1 GVLDDTFPISEKFHF
16 RDGHVDFSRVKAV
29 KKNVAGVDVS
39 TFDTH
44 LKEVPKR
51 NSKGKIYVKF
61 ELPQGSLSDEE
72 IKSQSTDEFHALWL
86 IMKRD
91 LQVVVDCHIEE
102 IKDLIQK
109 KVQNGLGG
117 SSSNIP
123 EPSQSEMEMLS
134 NPSIQKYLDEMVCIA
149 KLVKDLPKGWDD
161 VSNPSSSFFVK
172 PTFNEENC
180 WKAFQYALGN
190 GPSKCSLRLDDYH
203 WDEDFLYVFI
213 PVLIRDGSSGHF
225 VLYVVDLNKHIIY
238 YLDNKVFV
246 NVACYKEKIK
256 RISSILVS
264 NFIADQ
270 LSSLFENLNLVFD
283 IDIGLFPTKEVKGD
297 WKKGATDLDC
307 AVYVMVHMLFF
318 DGSEH
323 FNFEP
328 LNDVNFFLLICW
340 YIVFYI
346 IVFIITMSLYALQ
359 EKRRKVC
366 RSCICG
372 SLVLFDMNKV
382 RPEIL
387 DKVISFRDKRLSA
400 LEEIY
405 VNRSKREEAQKIEEE
420 KRRKALEDLKGKEAQ
435 SFAKEGGEQQG
446 EDGKNP
452 RRSTRGKTKK

>member
-1 GVLDDTFPISEKFHF
+1 
-16 RDGHVDFSRVKAV
+16 
-29 KKNVAGVDVS
+29 
-39 TFDTH
+39 
-44 LKEVPKR
+44 
-51 NSKGKIYVKF
+51 
-61 ELPQGSLSDEE
+61 
-72 IKSQSTDEFHALWL
+72 
-86 IMKRD
+86 
-91 LQVVVDCHIEE
+91 
-102 IKDLIQK
+102 
-109 KVQNGLGG
+109 
-117 SSSNIP
+117 
-123 EPSQSEMEMLS
+123 
-134 NPSIQKYLDEMVCIA
+134 
-149 KLVKDLPKGWDD
+149 
-161 VSNPSSSFFVK
+161 
-172 PTFNEENC
+172 
-180 WKAFQYALGN
+180 
-190 GPSKCSLRLDDYH
+190 
-203 WDEDFLYVFI
+203 VFI

-225 VLYVVDLNKHIIY
+225 VLYVVDLNKHTIY

-256 RISSILVS
+256 RISSIL
-264 NFIADQ
+264 ADQ

-318 DGSEH
+318 YGSEH

-328 LNDVNFFLLICW
+328 LND
-340 YIVFYI
+340 
-346 IVFIITMSLYALQ
+346 

-372 SLVLFDMNKV
+372 SLVLSDMNKV

-435 SFAKEGGEQQG
+435 SFVKEGGEQQG
-446 EDGKNP
+446 EDGKNA

>member
-1 GVLDDTFPISEKFHF
+1 
-16 RDGHVDFSRVKAV
+16 
-29 KKNVAGVDVS
+29 
-39 TFDTH
+39 
-44 LKEVPKR
+44 
-51 NSKGKIYVKF
+51 
-61 ELPQGSLSDEE
+61 
-72 IKSQSTDEFHALWL
+72 
-86 IMKRD
+86 
-91 LQVVVDCHIEE
+91 
-102 IKDLIQK
+102 
-109 KVQNGLGG
+109 
-117 SSSNIP
+117 
-123 EPSQSEMEMLS
+123 
-134 NPSIQKYLDEMVCIA
+134 
-149 KLVKDLPKGWDD
+149 
-161 VSNPSSSFFVK
+161 
-172 PTFNEENC
+172 
-180 WKAFQYALGN
+180 
-190 GPSKCSLRLDDYH
+190 
-203 WDEDFLYVFI
+203 VFI
-213 PVLIRDGSSGHF
+213 PVLIRGGSSGHF

-238 YLDNKVFV
+238 YPDNKVFV

-256 RISSILVS
+256 RISSIL
-264 NFIADQ
+264 ADQ

-283 IDIGLFPTKEVKGD
+283 IDIDLFPTKEVKGD

-328 LNDVNFFLLICW
+328 LND
-340 YIVFYI
+340 
-346 IVFIITMSLYALQ
+346 

-372 SLVLFDMNKV
+372 SLVLSDMNKV

-446 EDGKNP
+446 EDGKNL

>member
-1 GVLDDTFPISEKFHF
+1 
-16 RDGHVDFSRVKAV
+16 
-29 KKNVAGVDVS
+29 
-39 TFDTH
+39 
-44 LKEVPKR
+44 
-51 NSKGKIYVKF
+51 
-61 ELPQGSLSDEE
+61 
-72 IKSQSTDEFHALWL
+72 
-86 IMKRD
+86 
-91 LQVVVDCHIEE
+91 
-102 IKDLIQK
+102 
-109 KVQNGLGG
+109 
-117 SSSNIP
+117 
-123 EPSQSEMEMLS
+123 
-134 NPSIQKYLDEMVCIA
+134 MVCIA

-172 PTFNEENC
+172 PTFDEENC

-190 GPSKCSLRLDDYH
+190 GPSKCSLRLDDYG
-203 WDEDFLYVFI
+203 WDEDFLYVSDFMQNYGLLMINFPKIIQEVVDYCSINESTCFNMMEEIVKISDLFFVPRDEFCTDILMKIYNDEQNLKFQDDLINCWKQNISVHNEVVINETIEMVFI

-225 VLYVVDLNKHIIY
+225 VLYVLDLNKHIIY

-246 NVACYKEKIK
+246 NVTCYKEKIE
-256 RISSILVS
+256 RISSIL
-264 NFIADQ
+264 ADQ

-318 DGSEH
+318 YGSEH

-328 LNDVNFFLLICW
+328 LND
-340 YIVFYI
+340 
-346 IVFIITMSLYALQ
+346 
-359 EKRRKVC
+359 EKRR
-366 RSCICG
+366 
-372 SLVLFDMNKV
+372 KV

-420 KRRKALEDLKGKEAQ
+420 KRRKLEDLKGKEAQ